1 MRFSA
6 VLFSTL
12 ALAVLPSWQE
22 EGHHHALTEQEIGSV
37 HFSTSCSAALE
48 SSLNGAVALLH
59 SFQYEQARQA
69 FVDISRKDPGCA
81 MAQWGVAMSHY
92 HGLWGNGDP
101 VAGRNALRKAQS
113 IAAANPKT
121 TPREIAY
128 IDALAEI
135 YREDGKDGFAHAR
148 AFEQKMGV
156 LQSAYPADDEAAIF
170 HALTLDIAAPPT
182 DKTFANQRRCGEILE
197 PIFAKHPHH
206 PGVAHYIIHCYDNP
220 VLAQQGLAAARVY
233 ARIAPASAHANHMPS
248 HIFTR
253 LGLWDES
260 ISSNLKSAQLAANA
274 EPTSR
279 NGEARDQ
286 HLHAMDYLEYAY
298 LQTGRAKLAKEVL
311 DQMNALPPV
320 AGLTLTSDYAM
331 AAIPARYAMEL
342 GDWNQASGLKVR
354 KEGVPWAQAI
364 TWTAIGVGSARSGN
378 LVRASQAEKTLA
390 SLRDATTEQNN
401 TYWANQIEVQRLE
414 VAAWIAKQSGRGAD
428 ALSKIRSAAE
438 LEESM
443 NKDAVTPGAVTPAR
457 EMFAQLLSLENHPR
471 ESLTEYEA
479 VLQTAP
485 DRFNALYG
493 AGCAAEAAGNTTA
506 SYKYFQQL
514 IKVAVGS
521 ERPEL
526 PAVRKKAVTAEGNGR
541 VAPYMGLK

>member
-1 MRFSA
+1 MRLPA
-6 VLFSTL
+6 ILLFAL
-12 ALAVLPSWQE
+12 ALAVFPTWQE
-22 EGHHHALTEQEIGSV
+22 EGHHHHLTEQEVGSV

-48 SSLNGAVALLH
+48 SSFNGAVALLH

-69 FVDISRKDPGCA
+69 FVDISSKDSHCA
-81 MAQWGVAMSHY
+81 MAQWGVAMSYY

-101 VAGRNALRKAQS
+101 VAGQNALHKAQQ

-135 YREDGKDGFAHAR
+135 YREDGKDGSARAR
-148 AFEQKMGV
+148 AFEKKMGA
-156 LQSAYPADDEAAIF
+156 LQAAYPADDEAAVF
-170 HALTLDIAAPPT
+170 HALTLDIAASPT

-220 VLAQQGLAAARVY
+220 VLAQRGLAAARAY
-233 ARIAPASAHANHMPS
+233 AKIAPASAHANHMPS

-260 ISSNLKSAQLAANA
+260 ISSNLKSAALAANA
-274 EPTSR
+274 EPTSL

-298 LQTGRAKLAKEVL
+298 LQTGRVKRAKDVL
-311 DQMNALPPV
+311 DQMNALQPV
-320 AGLTLTSDYAM
+320 AGLTLTGDYAL

-342 GDWNQASGLKVR
+342 GDWNRASGLKVR
-354 KEGVPWAQAI
+354 EEGVPWAQAI
-364 TWTAIGVGSARSGN
+364 TWTAIGVGSARSKN
-378 LVRASQAEKTLA
+378 LVRASQAEKALA
-390 SLRDATTEQNN
+390 SLRDATARQNN
-401 TYWANQIEVQRLE
+401 TYWSNQIEVQRLE
-414 VAAWIAKQSGRGAD
+414 VAAWIAQKSGKDAD
-428 ALSKIRSAAE
+428 ALSTIRSAAE

-443 NKDAVTPGAVTPAR
+443 NKDAVTPGAVAPAR
-457 EMFAQLLSLENHPR
+457 EMFAQMLSLENHPR
-471 ESLTEYEA
+471 RSLTEYEA
-479 VLQTAP
+479 VLQIAP
-485 DRFNALYG
+485 NRFNALYG
-493 AGCAAEAAGNTTA
+493 AGRAAEVAGNTAA
-506 SYKYFQQL
+506 SHKYFQQL

-526 PAVRKKAVTAEGNGR
+526 SAARKKMVSTEAKGR
-541 VAPYMGLK
+541 VTP